1 MVVKPT
7 LSEKIFDFFNVLF
20 LLLITFVTLYPLL
33 YVLFASLSTPSAI
46 YESKGLLLYP
56 KQIILDGYKLVF
68 RHPGIAFGAKNTVI
82 YMLIG
87 TAINL
92 LMTSM
97 GAYVLSRRNLKFG
110 RPLLLMIVLTMYF
123 SGGLV
128 PLFLIVKML
137 GLYNSIW
144 AYLLPTAISTWNLIV
159 MRTSFLA
166 LPESLE
172 ESAKIDGAND
182 FLILFRIII
191 PLSLPILAV
200 MTLFYAVDHWNAW
213 FYASVFFRERE
224 MYPLQLILREIL
236 IQNVERDS
244 MRLVTGNDIKAVEM
258 MALLKYSVII
268 VTTVPVLF
276 IYPFLQKYFVKG
288 VMIGSLKE

>member
-7 LSEKIFDFFNVLF
+7 IPEKIFDILNIVF

-33 YVLFASLSTPSAI
+33 YVLFASLSTPAAI
-46 YESKGLLLYP
+46 YQSKGLLLYP
-56 KQIILDGYKLVF
+56 KQIILDGYRLVF
-68 RHPGIAFGAKNTVI
+68 RHPGIAFGARNTMI

-87 TAINL
+87 TSINL

-110 RPLLLMIVLTMYF
+110 KPLMMMIVLTMYF

-128 PLFLIVKML
+128 PLFLIVKGL

-172 ESAKIDGAND
+172 ESARIDGAND

-244 MRLVTGNDIKAVEM
+244 MRLVTGNDLKAVEM
-258 MALLKYSVII
+258 MQLLKYSVII

-288 VMIGSLKE
+288 VLIGSLKE

>member
-1 MVVKPT
+1 MVNKPT
-7 LSEKIFDFFNVLF
+7 ISEKIFDWFNIFF
-20 LLLITFVTLYPLL
+20 LLLITAVTLYPLL
-33 YVLFASLSTPSAI
+33 YVLFASLSTPAAI
-46 YESKGLLLYP
+46 YQSKGLLLYP
-56 KQIILDGYKLVF
+56 KQVIFDGYLLVF
-68 RHPGIAFGAKNTVI
+68 KHPGILLGAKNTLL
-82 YMLIG
+82 YMLVG

-97 GAYVLSRRNLKFG
+97 GAYVLSRKNLKFG
-110 RPLLLMIVLTMYF
+110 RPLLLMIVVTMYF
-123 SGGLV
+123 SGGLI
-128 PLFLIVKML
+128 PLFLIVKGL

-159 MRTSFLA
+159 MRTSFQGI
-166 LPESLE
+166 PESLE
-172 ESAKIDGAND
+172 ESAKIDGAHD

-191 PLSLPILAV
+191 PLSLPIMAV

-213 FYASVFFRERE
+213 FYASVFFKDRE

>member
-1 MVVKPT
+1 
-7 LSEKIFDFFNVLF
+7 
-20 LLLITFVTLYPLL
+20 
-33 YVLFASLSTPSAI
+33 
-46 YESKGLLLYP
+46 
-56 KQIILDGYKLVF
+56 
-68 RHPGIAFGAKNTVI
+68 
-82 YMLIG
+82 
-87 TAINL
+87 
-92 LMTSM
+92 
-97 GAYVLSRRNLKFG
+97 
-110 RPLLLMIVLTMYF
+110 
-123 SGGLV
+123 
-128 PLFLIVKML
+128 
-137 GLYNSIW
+137 
-144 AYLLPTAISTWNLIV
+144 
-159 MRTSFLA
+159 MRTSFLG

-172 ESAKIDGAND
+172 ESAKIDGAHD
-182 FLILFRIII
+182 FLILFRIIL

-213 FYASVFFRERE
+213 FYASVFFQDRS

-258 MALLKYSVII
+258 MQLLKYSVII

>member
-1 MVVKPT
+1 MVVKP
-7 LSEKIFDFFNVLF
+7 SIPERMFDILNTA
-20 LLLITFVTLYPLL
+20 LLLVITFVTLYPMV
-33 YVLFASLSTPSAI
+33 YVLFASLSTPAAI
-46 YESKGLLLYP
+46 YQSKGLLLYP
-56 KQIILDGYKLVF
+56 KQVIFDGYLLVF
-68 RHPGIAFGAKNTVI
+68 RHPGIAFGAKNTLV
-82 YMLIG
+82 YMTIG

-92 LMTSM
+92 LLTSM
-97 GAYVLSRRNLKFG
+97 GAYALSRKGLKFG
-110 RPLLLMIVLTMYF
+110 RPLMLMVVLTMYF

-128 PLFLIVKML
+128 PLFLIVRGL
-137 GLYNSIW
+137 GLYNTIW
-144 AYLLPTAISTWNLIV
+144 AYLLPSAISTWNLIV
-159 MRTSFLA
+159 MRTSFLG

-172 ESAKIDGAND
+172 ESAKIDGAHD
-182 FLILFRIII
+182 FLILFRIIL

-213 FYASVFFRERE
+213 FYASVFFQDRS

-258 MALLKYSVII
+258 MQLLKYSVII